1 MEQNQVFDSP
11 FLQALYDFFKHIF
24 WLFFDSQGRVFL
36 WIASAILLVVVIA
49 VRLTLEVRAERR
61 ARRNKR

>member
-1 MEQNQVFDSP
+1 MEQKLAFENP
-11 FLQALYDFFKHIF
+11 FLQALYEFFNHIF
-24 WLFFDSQGRVFL
+24 WLFFDGQGRVFL